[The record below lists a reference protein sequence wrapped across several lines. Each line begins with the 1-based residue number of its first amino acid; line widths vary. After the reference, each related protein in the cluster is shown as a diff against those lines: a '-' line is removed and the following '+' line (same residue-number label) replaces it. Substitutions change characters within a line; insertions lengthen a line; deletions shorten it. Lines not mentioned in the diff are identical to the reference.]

1 MIKNTVYDLQ
11 VRLQRI
17 EDEMTHNPPKH
28 TNSSDASET
37 NLKDEKDVIKQCLR
51 ICEDA
56 KSHLESLQSQESPMQ
71 GMPYNIDDIAEGDI
85 EARQM
90 TFRALSESRDKIAET
105 IGRLQERLN
114 TLRQERPEQTFE
126 RVRLQEDIDAQKK
139 CLELCKRASEQV
151 SYRKVHTFGEIVS
164 ERDSGQVVVTT
175 LADVFDVKKVL
186 AGQSST
192 QFVGS
197 MSNEALVQISAH
209 FRNESRPGAPE
220 VGVTTSL
227 YAPSVYPHSTSP
239 PSQTSKSTEG
249 LRGTGKPVSNSVK
262 KRTPEGDNNTK

>member
-1 MIKNTVYDLQ
+1 LQ
-11 VRLQRI
+11 
-17 EDEMTHNPPKH
+17 N
-28 TNSSDASET
+28 
-37 NLKDEKDVIKQCLR
+37 
-51 ICEDA
+51 
-56 KSHLESLQSQESPMQ
+56 QERPMQ
-71 GMPYNIDDIAEGDI
+71 GMPSNVDEIAEGDI

-114 TLRQERPEQTFE
+114 TLAQERPEQALE
-126 RVRLQEDIDAQKK
+126 RLRLQEDINAQKK
-139 CLELCKRASEQV
+139 CLELCKQASEQV
-151 SYRKVHTFGEIVS
+151 SFRKVHTFGEIVS

-197 MSNEALVQISAH
+197 MADETLVKISAQ
-209 FRNESRPGAPE
+209 FRNESRPSAPE
-220 VGVTTSL
+220 VRVTTSSF
-227 YAPSVYPHSTSP
+227 APSVHLRSTSP
-239 PSQTSKSTEG
+239 PSQTTTGTEG

-262 KRTPEGDNNTK
+262 KRTPGGDNNNK